1 MEQSEDTPATEVT
14 AFPEERCRLIL
25 IGKTGVGKSATGNTI
40 VGCKKFTSRASI
52 NSETEECGYEET
64 VIENLNVLPG
74 PHAVLLVLRCDRRFT
89 DEEYKVFQALKE
101 IFGPKLTDHMIVI
114 FAGKDELEEEDFQEA
129 IKKCK
134 KLDDL
139 LNESNRRY
147 MLFDNKADV
156 DTKKQQVS
164 QLLLKVKEMVVQNGG
179 KCFVHKASKEIM
191 EAMDAMTKEELHAL
205 KRQLATAPL
214 EELTDAQRGHLEA
227 TAKSIGPKIKH
238 GMTKF
243 KVRTI
248 EQCSLM

>member
-1 MEQSEDTPATEVT
+1 
-14 AFPEERCRLIL
+14 
-25 IGKTGVGKSATGNTI
+25 
-40 VGCKKFTSRASI
+40 
-52 NSETEECGYEET
+52 
-64 VIENLNVLPG
+64 
-74 PHAVLLVLRCDRRFT
+74 
-89 DEEYKVFQALKE
+89 
-101 IFGPKLTDHMIVI
+101 MIVI

-191 EAMDAMTKEELHAL
+191 EAMDAMTKEELRMTKEKTMQMLALEDAL

-243 KVRTI
+243 KVSNKGSPLLRFWT
-248 EQCSLM
+248 SF